1 MKIETTQDLLTRLTT
16 MEATAERR
24 FPVSASSVKAR
35 TNLLR
40 ALISQDVT
48 VESVRDT
55 AIALKGHP
63 FLGSR
68 VGMKW
73 LDKTWESLVEDFP
86 IPVAEAE
93 IAAHLTASLME
104 ANG

>member
-1 MKIETTQDLLTRLTT
+1 MIETTQDLLTRLTT

-24 FPVSASSVKAR
+24 FPVSVGSVKAR
-35 TNLLR
+35 TDLLR
-40 ALISQDVT
+40 ALAGQGAT
-48 VESVRDT
+48 VEGVRDT

-68 VGMKW
+68 VGMMW
-73 LDKTWESLVEDFP
+73 LDKTWERLVEDFP
-86 IPVAEAE
+86 IPVEEAE
-93 IAAHLTASLME
+93 IAAHLTADLME